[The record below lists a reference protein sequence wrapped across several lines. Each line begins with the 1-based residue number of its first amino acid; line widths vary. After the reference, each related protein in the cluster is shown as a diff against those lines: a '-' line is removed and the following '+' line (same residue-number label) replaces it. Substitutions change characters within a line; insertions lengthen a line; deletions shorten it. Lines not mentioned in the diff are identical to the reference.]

1 MIQSTTLDAV
11 EGVLEKSELSSDQ
24 RVLKLALKLIF
35 TLFHNFANADSVD
48 IVQKVKDTAVLVIQF
63 LIHIPECQTM
73 KKLLWLLNEKI
84 MGGRSAALVLE
95 TFQELMAHDKLGTL
109 MMDQVMIYNIQK

>member
-1 MIQSTTLDAV
+1 
-11 EGVLEKSELSSDQ
+11 
-24 RVLKLALKLIF
+24 
-35 TLFHNFANADSVD
+35 
-48 IVQKVKDTAVLVIQF
+48 
-63 LIHIPECQTM
+63 M